1 VAYVCPRVLHP
12 HPQDVL
18 EDPPDLDQPR
28 ELVSQLG
35 K

>member
-1 VAYVCPRVLHP
+1 VAYVGPRVLHP
-12 HPQDVL
+12 HPQNVL

-28 ELVSQLG
+28 ELVGPLG